1 MIFVLHLQRTNKK
14 TKMSEEKLYVRM
26 CERYTIWEASEPI
39 EVNVETLRKC
49 TPAYEGET
57 AADLLEYLE
66 DIRGDYD
73 WYEENMEHFDDE
85 DEAYQLIFDEQ
96 PEMEV
101 YSDSRS
107 KEGVMWLDVGKPNDE
122 WRKYGGFEVMET
134 SVY

>member
-1 MIFVLHLQRTNKK
+1 
-14 TKMSEEKLYVRM
+14 MSEEKLYVRM
-26 CERYTIWEASEPI
+26 CERYTIWEASLSSTEPP
-39 EVNVETLRKC
+39 LRLMLKLYVKC

-101 YSDSRS
+101 YSDSR
-107 KEGVMWLDVGKPNDE
+107 E
-122 WRKYGGFEVMET
+122 
-134 SVY
+134 

>member
-1 MIFVLHLQRTNKK
+1 
-14 TKMSEEKLYVRM
+14 MSEEKLYVRL

-101 YSDSRS
+101 YSDSRE

-122 WRKYGGFEVMET
+122 WRKYGGFEVIET